1 MFGSGKELIAQ
12 YAQSVWCWLRLLSCA
27 CADILFPRFCPGCG
41 AWDEDVCK
49 ECRAYLSG
57 PWISIAENLPY
68 LLSIGGE
75 DGELCPI
82 IPCYALG
89 SYSGRARALIIS
101 WKHSNCAR
109 LDRQIC
115 ELWARGVRQLAL
127 GNMCAD
133 IITNCPSVERILIVS
148 APSRWKRQHRGQLVA
163 EKLARAVESECE
175 GYAEVRNVVRIGSE
189 LRSLGSLVSLVRQ
202 SLSRWLAVKQGGG
215 FHVADRAQRRRKSER
230 IFCAAS
236 LEGCAVILV
245 DDVVTTGATALGM
258 VRAIEKS
265 GGKVIG
271 MLALAAAGCRCSQS
285 ENIVA

>member
-1 MFGSGKELIAQ
+1 ME
-12 YAQSVWCWLRLLSCA
+12 YTQSAWRWLRLFSCA

-41 AWDEDVCK
+41 AWDEDVCR
-49 ECRAYLSG
+49 ECSSYLSG

-68 LLSIGGE
+68 LLSICGE
-75 DGELCPI
+75 DGEPCPI

-89 SYSGRARALIIS
+89 SYSGRVRSLIIS

-115 ELWARGVRQLAL
+115 RLWARGVRQLEL
-127 GNMCAD
+127 GNLCAD
-133 IITNCPSVERILIVS
+133 VVANCPSVERILVVS

-163 EKLARAVESECE
+163 EKLARTVEGECG
-175 GYAEVRNVVRIGSE
+175 GYAEVRNVVHIGSE
-189 LRSLGSLVSLVRQ
+189 LRSLDSLVLLVKQ
-202 SLSRWLAVKQGGG
+202 GFSRWLAVKQSGR
-215 FHVADRAQRRRKSER
+215 FQVADRAQRRRKSEG

-236 LEGCAVILV
+236 LKGCAVILV

-258 VRAIEKS
+258 VRAVEKS
-265 GGKVIG
+265 GGKVLG